1 MMETLEQQQAKSTPN
16 SEPHAGNTEAPP
28 SASGEDDDYDDHN
41 HAFQLE
47 DAEKNGNGSPQ
58 SDEELRPKPITSD
71 KNNGLELALENG
83 RSKEDADTSS
93 IPEASPVAISSTDSC
108 DTPTISCAKIE
119 MKTTDDAEETSESY
133 TMPSDSQESTV
144 DIKTKGKTNEVD
156 VDVDAES
163 SSSISYPATDVKLV
177 EDYLSDDEERIESIN
192 EVTASQDEQEIDK
205 ETPSTDIKLES
216 KSPMVD
222 TLRDDD
228 ELHSS
233 PAITI
238 FDRKLT
244 EEMPEENSSSV
255 LNGSQNVDDSPAKVE
270 VRKETHV
277 TEVERIPSVIKVEQ
291 QGMEEDASS
300 PLYKIEE
307 EQGDTSSLAAAAE
320 AEVDSET
327 SPVYKIDDF
336 SPASI
341 PDDEESLEQEENLP
355 KVEVQ
360 SPVEVIKIESDSEDD
375 TMQSQEDEPQGQLQ
389 VEPVHKPEYS
399 DNFEDIKLKLT
410 VEPTLK
416 VKINGAHTAMLL
428 QQKIDEQQ
436 HLHQREE
443 PEQVQMDVEQSA
455 EGDELSVI
463 ASNAEQQQQQQQ
475 KEENEEE
482 QEPEEDDEHFRRRS
496 SSSRSRS
503 RSSRSS
509 SVSSTSQ
516 QLVIDHPESEH
527 NAKLQQAPE
536 EPLLANVERE
546 NEQQK
551 LQASKRRR
559 TGSNSSSGNHNERK
573 QKRMDDQEETAATT
587 TTTTTTTEPPVTE
600 QNSASSLLLQRL
612 QAPAPNISETTKLLS
627 CYKCNANNFEN
638 LQQLNAHYQLCGQPV
653 EKEASAPVP
662 ADVPPPT
669 PAVAPA
675 PMHKKERFFRC
686 ARCSTVH
693 QCWNFFLHMREV
705 HQRYIC
711 LYCSHVFASV
721 EKLSLHLENKHD
733 MDQRHFNNVADW
745 QALQTQE
752 DRVRYLVCCN
762 CQASFERGSQFDDH
776 DCAELMQPCALCG
789 LKGSHANGCRN
800 GRTTSNRKKA
810 AARRKRRTVKSK
822 QQQQQQ
828 QEQLDHTK
836 TNELEQMPHWL
847 EAEAANHS
855 GVQTDL
861 AQPVASH
868 ENNSKWRRIAI

>member
-41 HAFQLE
+41 NAFQLE

-58 SDEELRPKPITSD
+58 CDGELRPKSITSD
-71 KNNGLELALENG
+71 KNNGLDLALENG
-83 RSKEDADTSS
+83 RSKEDADSCS
-93 IPEASPVAISSTDSC
+93 MPDASPVAISSTDSC
-108 DTPTISCAKIE
+108 DTPTKSCATIE

-144 DIKTKGKTNEVD
+144 DIKTEGKANKVD

-163 SSSISYPATDVKLV
+163 STSISYPANEVKLV
-177 EDYLSDDEERIESIN
+177 EDYLSDDEERIETIN
-192 EVTASQDEQEIDK
+192 EETASQDEQEIDT
-205 ETPSTDIKLES
+205 ESPSTDIKLES
-216 KSPMVD
+216 QSPVVD
-222 TLRDDD
+222 TPRDDD
-228 ELHSS
+228 ELNSS

-238 FDRKLT
+238 LDRKLA
-244 EEMPEENSSSV
+244 ERKEIPAENTSSV
-255 LNGSQNVDDSPAKVE
+255 LNGSQNEDDSPTIGEIPKMCFQVSE
-270 VRKETHV
+270 E
-277 TEVERIPSVIKVEQ
+277 ERIPSAIKVEQ

-300 PLYKIEE
+300 PLYKIDE
-307 EQGDTSSLAAAAE
+307 EQGETSSSAAAAE
-320 AEVDSET
+320 AEADVDSDT

-341 PDDEESLEQEENLP
+341 PDDEESLDLEENLP

-360 SPVEVIKIESDSEDD
+360 SPVEIIKIESDSEDD
-375 TMQSQEDEPQGQLQ
+375 TMQSQEQEPQKELQ
-389 VEPVHKPEYS
+389 VEPVPKPEYS
-399 DNFEDIKLKLT
+399 DNSEDIKLKLP

-436 HLHQREE
+436 HQHLEE
-443 PEQVQMDVEQSA
+443 PEQEQMDVEQSA
-455 EGDELSVI
+455 ERDELSVI
-463 ASNAEQQQQQQQ
+463 ASNAEHQQ
-475 KEENEEE
+475 EE
-482 QEPEEDDEHFRRRS
+482 QKLEEDDEHFKRRS
-496 SSSRSRS
+496 SSSRSRSRSRS

-536 EPLLANVERE
+536 EPLLENVENE

-573 QKRMDDQEETAATT
+573 QQRMDEEEDAATT
-587 TTTTTTTEPPVTE
+587 AITTEPPVTE

-627 CYKCNANNFEN
+627 CYKCNASNFEN
-638 LQQLNAHYQLCGQPV
+638 LQQLNAHYQLCGQSV
-653 EKEASAPVP
+653 EKEAPAPVP
-662 ADVPPPT
+662 ADIPPPT
-669 PAVAPA
+669 PTVASVPV
-675 PMHKKERFFRC
+675 PKKERFFRC

-733 MDQRHFNNVADW
+733 MDQRHFNNVGDW

-800 GRTTSNRKKA
+800 GSTTSNRKKA
-810 AARRKRRTVKSK
+810 AARRKRRTGKSK
-822 QQQQQQ
+822 QQQQQ
-828 QEQLDHTK
+828 EQSDHTK
-836 TNELEQMPHWL
+836 TKELEQLPHWL
-847 EAEAANHS
+847 EAEAASHS
-855 GVQTDL
+855 GVATMQPDL
-861 AQPVASH
+861 PQPVASQ
-868 ENNSKWRRIAI
+868 ENNSK